1 MAHYEHPAEGKS
13 FLIADCGATTTTA
26 TLFDVAAGAYRLI
39 ACASTPTTAHAP
51 WSDVV
56 TGVREAIRRISEITG
71 RTLLSEEGDLIRPR
85 QKTGAGVDHFGATLS
100 APPPLRVLI
109 AGLLEDVS
117 VASARR
123 ALHSIYAEE
132 VDVFS
137 LSDNRNDQARINV
150 ILEER
155 PEVILLAGGTDGGDA
170 HRLMK
175 LVEMVALGLSLLDDS
190 QRPEV
195 VFAGNQA
202 VRERV
207 TGLLANS
214 VRVHVA
220 DNVRP
225 SLEIERI
232 DDVTR
237 LLGHLYDELKAA
249 AVPGMGDVA
258 LWSAYP
264 LAPTARAFASMI
276 DYFGALY
283 DGPVLGLD
291 LGGRSVTLAAA
302 RDDQSRLAVRSDLGM
317 GRPLE
322 TLFQEVD
329 PANVAVWSPEPLRPA
344 MLADYVQNKALR
356 PYTLPMVEEELY
368 LEQALARQILRQALL
383 DAGRS
388 WGWRQEGVTFPL
400 FDLMILRGGVLAGAP
415 RPGQALLMAL
425 DALQPVGLFAVAL
438 DQYGVLPALGL
449 LAGYEPLTTVQVLE
463 GGALIDLGWVV
474 AADSL
479 PDPGQQAL
487 RVVVEAEKQGRL
499 EIDVLSG
506 EIEVLPLAPGE
517 AAELTLRPARRV
529 DVGFGRGRGKKVTV
543 HGGSVG
549 LVVDARGRP
558 LTMPEDD
565 EERCQRLRQWQWA
578 MGG

>member
-1 MAHYEHPAEGKS
+1 MAQYEHPAEGKS

-26 TLFDVAAGAYRLI
+26 VLFDVAAGAYRLV
-39 ACASTPTTAHAP
+39 ACASAPTTAHAP

-56 TGVREAIRRISEITG
+56 IGVQEAIRRISEITG
-71 RTLLSEEGDLIRPR
+71 RTLLSEDGDLIQPR
-85 QKTGAGVDHFGATLS
+85 QKMGAGVDHFGATLS

-123 ALHSIYAEE
+123 ALQSVYTEE

-137 LSDNRNDQARINV
+137 LSDNRSDQARIDV

-155 PEVILLAGGTDGGDA
+155 PEVILLTGGTDGGDS
-170 HRLMK
+170 HRLMT
-175 LVEMVALGLSLLDDS
+175 LVEMVALGLSLLDGAE
-190 QRPEV
+190 RPEV
-195 VFAGNQA
+195 IFAGNQA
-202 VRERV
+202 AREQV

-214 VRVHVA
+214 ARVHVA

-225 SLEIERI
+225 SLEIEQI

-237 LLGHLYDELKAA
+237 LLGHLYNELKAK

-264 LAPTARAFASMI
+264 LAPTARAFANMI

-291 LGGRSVTLAAA
+291 LGSRSVTFAAA
-302 RDDQSRLAVRSDLGM
+302 REDQSRLAVRSDLGM

-329 PANVAVWSPEPLRPA
+329 PASVVAWTPEPLRPET
-344 MLADYVQNKALR
+344 LADYVQNKALR
-356 PYTLPMVEEELY
+356 PATLPMVEEELY
-368 LEQALARQILRQALL
+368 LEQALARQIVRRAAR

-388 WGWRQEGVTFPL
+388 WGWGQDGATFPL
-400 FDLMILRGGVLAGAP
+400 FDLLILRGGALAGSP

-449 LAGYEPLTTVQVLE
+449 LAGHEPLTTVQVLE
-463 GGALIDLGWVV
+463 GGALTDLGWVV
-474 AADSL
+474 AAGSL
-479 PDPGQQAL
+479 PEPGRQAL
-487 RVVVEAEKQGRL
+487 RVVVEAERQGRL

-517 AAELTLRPARRV
+517 SAELTLRPARRV
-529 DVGFGRGRGKKVTV
+529 DVGFGRGRGKNVTV

-549 LVVDARGRP
+549 LVIDARGRP
-558 LTMPEDD
+558 LTISEDD
-565 EERCQRLRQWQWA
+565 EERRQRLRQWHWA